1 MMASLGAAVVAR
13 RKAQLC
19 RACLSPSGMQSWA
32 STLSCIFL
40 FLLPTDPLEEI
51 AENPQQTAANS
62 AAELL
67 KQGAGQS
74 SMCFPLLLAPG
85 QRWDSF
91 LACRLGSFPC
101 CVRGGFLLYKPPQG
115 WAGGGGASV
124 LAAGPGLHGL
134 NKTKFSG
141 INVTTCVSFGDMVR

>member
-1 MMASLGAAVVAR
+1 MQLLLPGGRPSSAEPACHPLG
-13 RKAQLC
+13 
-19 RACLSPSGMQSWA
+19 
-32 STLSCIFL
+32 CIFL

-115 WAGGGGASV
+115 WAGDGGASV
-124 LAAGPGLHGL
+124 LAAGPGLHRL

-141 INVTTCVSFGDMVR
+141 INVTTCVSFEDMVR